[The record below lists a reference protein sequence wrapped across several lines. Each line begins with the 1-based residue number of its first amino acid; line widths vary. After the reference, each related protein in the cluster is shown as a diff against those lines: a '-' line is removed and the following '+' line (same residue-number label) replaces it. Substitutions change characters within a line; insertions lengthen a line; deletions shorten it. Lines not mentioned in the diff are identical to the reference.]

1 MQVIQKLS
9 VFDEAWPLER
19 PFAISRGVKTEAH
32 VVVAEIHTDQA
43 KGRGECVPYAR
54 YDETVHG
61 VIEQITMQSDLIKTG
76 VDNFKLAQQ
85 MPAGAARN
93 ALDAALWDLRAKI
106 TGQRVWDLLEIPEPL
121 PCVTAT
127 TIGLASTETMAAR
140 AQELSSAPLIKVKLD
155 SEEVVSRMEAIR
167 SGAPTSR
174 LIVDPNEGWSID
186 DLVSFAPELK
196 HLGVEM
202 IEQPI
207 SAKNDSALS
216 SFESPIP
223 ICADEACHTIS
234 DLGELAGKYQMVNIK
249 LDKTGGLTE
258 ALALARTA
266 KNNGLQIMV
275 GCMVATSLA
284 MAPGT
289 LLGHFSEFLDL
300 DGPLLLAKDRE
311 KGLIFENGLIHP
323 PSSSLWG

>member
-1 MQVIQKLS
+1 MQMIQKLS
-9 VFDEAWPLER
+9 VFDEAWPLKR

-32 VVVAEIHTDQA
+32 VVVAEIRTGQA

-61 VIEQITMQSDLIKTG
+61 VIEQITKQSDLIETG
-76 VDNFKLAQQ
+76 VDNYKLAQQ

-140 AQELSSAPLIKVKLD
+140 AQELGSAPLIKVKLD
-155 SEEVVSRMEAIR
+155 SEEVVPRMEAIR
-167 SGAPTSR
+167 AGAPTSR
-174 LIVDPNEGWSID
+174 LIVDPNESWSID
-186 DLVSFAPELK
+186 ELALFAPELK

-202 IEQPI
+202 IEQPV
-207 SAKNDSALS
+207 SAKNDSALL

-234 DLGELAGKYQMVNIK
+234 DLAELAGKYHMVNIK

-258 ALALARTA
+258 ALALGLAA
-266 KNNGLQIMV
+266 KKNGFQVMV

-289 LLGHFSEFLDL
+289 LLGYFSEFVVM
-300 DGPLLLAKDRE
+300 
-311 KGLIFENGLIHP
+311 
-323 PSSSLWG
+323 

>member
-1 MQVIQKLS
+1 MTQKLS

-32 VVVAEIHTDQA
+32 VVVAEIQADQA

-61 VIEQITMQSDLIKTG
+61 VIEQISKQSDLIETG
-76 VDNFKLAQQ
+76 VDNYKLAQQ

-127 TIGLASTETMAAR
+127 TIGLASTEKMAAR
-140 AQELSSAPLIKVKLD
+140 AQELCSTPLIKVKLD
-155 SEEVVSRMEAIR
+155 SEEVVPRMEAIR
-167 SGAPTSR
+167 AGAPTSR
-174 LIVDPNEGWSID
+174 LIVDPNESWSID
-186 DLVSFAPELK
+186 ELALFAPELK

-202 IEQPI
+202 IEQPV
-207 SAKNDSALS
+207 SAKNDSALL

-234 DLGELAGKYQMVNIK
+234 DLAKLAGKYHMVNIK

-258 ALALARTA
+258 ALALSLAA
-266 KNNGLQIMV
+266 KKNGLHVMV

-289 LLGHFSEFLDL
+289 LLGHFCEFLDL
-300 DGPLLLAKDRE
+300 DGPLLLAKDRG
-311 KGLIFENGLIHP
+311 KGLVFENGYIHP